1 MAMWGVTLRS
11 RRAATKASTSN
22 SLSAPRVI
30 RRSPGRWRPIR
41 SRAVMRRLRD
51 IAGDGEPVAVLHQY
65 VAHVAEPTLL
75 AVALA
80 VKLGIDIGRA
90 RMGLIR
96 ALRRT
101 E

>member
-1 MAMWGVTLRS
+1 
-11 RRAATKASTSN
+11 
-22 SLSAPRVI
+22 
-30 RRSPGRWRPIR
+30 
-41 SRAVMRRLRD
+41 MRRLRD

-96 ALRRT
+96 ALLATEVALAVAPTVRRRARAVLRP
-101 E
+101 EALHRGPSPE